1 MNLNSRLFDRI
12 RVKPRAEAASK
23 TETARC
29 ERVGCQAAGE
39 FRAPKG
45 RHHEGEYWKFCLE
58 HVREYNST
66 YNYFAGMD
74 DDAVAKYQ
82 KEDLIGHRPTWSM
95 GVNSATREAAAKAG
109 ASEFAADDPFDILR
123 GGGFRA
129 EQRRAAEP
137 ESRVGPLARKAFET
151 LDLPETTE
159 KVEVK
164 ARFKIL
170 VKRFHPDMNG
180 GDRSYEDKLREIINA
195 YNTLKSSGLA

>member
-29 ERVGCQAAGE
+29 DRVGCQAAGE

-45 RHHEGEYWKFCLE
+45 RLHEGEYWKFCLD

-109 ASEFAADDPFDILR
+109 AAEFSASDPFDILR
-123 GGGFRA
+123 GGGFA
-129 EQRRAAEP
+129 PSNA
-137 ESRVGPLARKAFET
+137 GPRSRKA
-151 LDLPETTE
+151 
-159 KVEVK
+159 
-164 ARFKIL
+164 
-170 VKRFHPDMNG
+170 G
-180 GDRSYEDKLREIINA
+180 
-195 YNTLKSSGLA
+195 SGLWLAKRSRRSICLRRPKRAR

>member
-1 MNLNSRLFDRI
+1 
-12 RVKPRAEAASK
+12 
-23 TETARC
+23 
-29 ERVGCQAAGE
+29 
-39 FRAPKG
+39 
-45 RHHEGEYWKFCLE
+45 
-58 HVREYNST
+58 
-66 YNYFAGMD
+66 
-74 DDAVAKYQ
+74 
-82 KEDLIGHRPTWSM
+82 M

-109 ASEFAADDPFDILR
+109 AAEFTASDPFDILR
-123 GGGFRA
+123 GGGFRP

-195 YNTLKSSGLA
+195 YNTLKSAGLA

>member
-12 RVKPRAEAASK
+12 RVKPRAEAASR

-39 FRAPKG
+39 YRAPKG
-45 RHHEGEYWKFCLE
+45 RAHEGEYWRFCLE

-95 GVNSATREAAAKAG
+95 GVNSAARDAAAKAG
-109 ASEFAADDPFDILR
+109 SAEFVASDPFDILR

-151 LDLPETTE
+151 LDLPETTA
-159 KVEVK
+159 KGEVK

-180 GDRSYEDKLREIINA
+180 GDRSFEDKLREIINA
-195 YNTLKSSGLA
+195 YNILKSSGLA

>member
-1 MNLNSRLFDRI
+1 MNLNSRLFDSI
-12 RVKPRAEAASK
+12 RVKPKAEAASK
-23 TETARC
+23 PEVGRC

-45 RHHEGEYWKFCLE
+45 RNNEGEYWKFCLE

-109 ASEFAADDPFDILR
+109 AAEFEATDPFDILR

-129 EQRRAAEP
+129 EQRKAAEP
-137 ESRVGPLARKAFET
+137 ETRVGPLARKAYET
-151 LDLPETTE
+151 LDLPETTP